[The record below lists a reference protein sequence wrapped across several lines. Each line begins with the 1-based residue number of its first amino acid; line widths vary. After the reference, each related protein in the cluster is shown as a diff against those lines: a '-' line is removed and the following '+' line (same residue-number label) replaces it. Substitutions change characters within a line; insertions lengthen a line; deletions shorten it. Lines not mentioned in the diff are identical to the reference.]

1 MNYRK
6 CLISDLRENLDN
18 GSITSEELF
27 NEAVSL
33 ANKYQEPY
41 NCFVTICDKFKM
53 KKGTTPLAGI
63 PYVLKD
69 NISTSNILTTASSNI
84 LKTMYQSMMR
94 QFIRN

>member
-27 NEAVSL
+27 KEAVSL

-53 KKGTTPLAGI
+53 KKRTTPI
-63 PYVLKD
+63 
-69 NISTSNILTTASSNI
+69 ASSSRTVFPTNTAPAFFNF
-84 LKTMYQSMMR
+84 L
-94 QFIRN
+94 

>member
-27 NEAVSL
+27 KEAVSL

-41 NCFVTICDKFKM
+41 NCFVTI
-53 KKGTTPLAGI
+53 
-63 PYVLKD
+63 
-69 NISTSNILTTASSNI
+69 
-84 LKTMYQSMMR
+84 
-94 QFIRN
+94 